1 MITNKHG
8 FPREVY
14 DALCKNR
21 YSGDSD
27 EVKADYSATT
37 IIAPVQQTIL
47 KERYPD
53 ANTEDAVDRVWS
65 LFGHLAHSL
74 LEEHGSDDALCEK
87 RFFTTILGLTVSGQV
102 DVYKDKTITDYKT
115 TAAYKIKKKSFV
127 EWEQQLNIYAYLAR
141 LHGLTVNHLR
151 IIAIIRDWSEAD
163 SYQQDYPK
171 APIVEIPLSLW
182 TIDMQRYYV
191 EDRINLLKSYEETKD
206 DELLPCTNSERWM
219 DDSKWAVL
227 KKDGKRAI
235 RVFDTEKEAC
245 EYIELLDVSKRSGS
259 EYVSERPAEPRRCLK
274 YCSVSSVC
282 TQHASYLKQKGDT
295 SELHTE

>member
-8 FPREVY
+8 FPQEVY

-37 IIAPVQQTIL
+37 IIAPVQQTVL
-47 KERYPD
+47 KKRYPD

-65 LFGHLAHSL
+65 LFGQLAHSL

-141 LHGLTVNHLR
+141 LHGLAVNHLR

-171 APIVEIPLSLW
+171 APIVEIPLTLW
-182 TIDMQRYYV
+182 TTQEQKAFI
-191 EDRINLLKSYEETKD
+191 ETRLQILASN
-206 DELLPCTNSERWM
+206 ELLSDSQLQPCTKQERWM

-235 RVFDTEKEAC
+235 RVFDTKEEAY
-245 EYIELLDVSKRSGS
+245 EYIILLDVSKRSSS